1 MSVNIFG
8 GARNG
13 GSTSHGN
20 VGNVG
25 SDRNFNQRLIMLS
38 NKLAQKVNKS
48 GDTMNGDLK
57 LTFNPDSS
65 NLSLS
70 LGVEGMD
77 RNHSMALLL
86 GNEHNQIYHAHGA
99 PVTIIA
105 QHGFKFKCS
114 DGRTTT
120 FDHDIQLQN
129 KHITGLID
137 PESPSGAVTKQ
148 YSDGKLAL
156 AVNELIRKIYLNTAS
171 LSNLQTDMISRIE
184 AQSSAVA
191 SVNSNQDGKIREM
204 LDKIE
209 LNVSNIVSLRRETI
223 ELLDT
228 HKTSIDA
235 THAQDIST
243 VRERQQEIMNDISN
257 TNSRNDEKIAEM
269 LGKIEFNRI
278 WSSKSSARHD

>member
-70 LGVEGMD
+70 LGVEEMD

-99 PVTIIA
+99 PVNIIA

-137 PESPSGAVTKQ
+137 PESPSGAVT
-148 YSDGKLAL
+148 
-156 AVNELIRKIYLNTAS
+156 
-171 LSNLQTDMISRIE
+171 
-184 AQSSAVA
+184 
-191 SVNSNQDGKIREM
+191 
-204 LDKIE
+204 
-209 LNVSNIVSLRRETI
+209 
-223 ELLDT
+223 
-228 HKTSIDA
+228 
-235 THAQDIST
+235 
-243 VRERQQEIMNDISN
+243 
-257 TNSRNDEKIAEM
+257 
-269 LGKIEFNRI
+269 
-278 WSSKSSARHD
+278 